1 MTNNQ
6 KDKKRI
12 DVSICLFSGASLI
25 SLCLSLY
32 LSLSHTHTFS
42 LSLSISLFLSFFLF
56 LPLSHSHSFSAISL
70 SLSLCLSFSLSHYLS
85 ISLSIYLPLSLCP
98 SLFLNPISYRDKR
111 TRSIEGISTAV
122 NVSVSR
128 ASLGGSLH
136 LAAIAAYRKSVYCDS
151 PSYRYNIYDSTNKFR
166 VEE

>member
-1 MTNNQ
+1 MSFLWCIL
-6 KDKKRI
+6 D
-12 DVSICLFSGASLI
+12 
-25 SLCLSLY
+25 
-32 LSLSHTHTFS
+32 FS
-42 LSLSISLFLSFFLF
+42 LSLSLFISFSHTHFLSLSVYLSLSVPLSLSFFLS
-56 LPLSHSHSFSAISL
+56 LSPSFSAISL

-85 ISLSIYLPLSLCP
+85 ISLSIYLPLSVCP